1 MPKNTKEAIMAKAIK
16 AAKAVKATPAVKQT
30 KTAKTAKATGAAKT
44 VKAADAATPAKRTRR
59 KVDVDRLF
67 EMAAEDLPERWKD
80 KLEIFFE
87 ETEAGIHDHWHLRS
101 TEVGSIDVFHTFGP
115 YDITNLVE
123 GNIKVFLKGRA
134 IKVREKEPKVFKIE
148 EGYIISPAVY
158 ENTQCFRYALPTEGE
173 AAS

>member
-1 MPKNTKEAIMAKAIK
+1 MKAKA
-16 AAKAVKATPAVKQT
+16 AAPA
-30 KTAKTAKATGAAKT
+30 
-44 VKAADAATPAKRTRR
+44 PKRGKRAG
-59 KVDVDRLF
+59 DVDRLF

-101 TEVGSIDVFHTFGP
+101 TEVGSIDVFHTFGS

-134 IKVREKEPKVFKIE
+134 IKVRDKEPKVFKIE

-158 ENTQCFRYALPTEGE
+158 ENVECFRYALPADSE